1 MEGIS
6 FPEQPLA
13 SGEDDDVTIS
23 GTITYVGSV
32 DNVIT
37 AVKISKADGSDSTSN
52 YEITQVNGKLTV
64 TKKANEIQI
73 IAANDS
79 KEYDGTAL
87 TNAGY
92 TYTENVLVE
101 GDVLTATVEGSQT
114 NAGESANTVT
124 SYKVMRGEM
133 DVTDQYTFADSVA
146 GKLEVTPKAVT
157 IKTESAE
164 KVYDGEE
171 LTAEG
176 TITGILEGEREQ
188 VTFTVTG
195 SRTEVGESDNTYT
208 LEWGT
213 VRADN
218 YTVSEEI
225 GKLTVT
231 AQTIVPPTDPEEED
245 PEYKGVEIDS
255 PADVTYDGAEHQWV
269 PTVTDKDGNPLV
281 AGTDYEVSYT
291 TEKNNY
297 TDVQTITVIITG
309 KGNYKG
315 EVTKTYKIEPRKIK
329 ITAGSASKTYDGT
342 ALTKNSYEVTS
353 GSVATTDEITSVT
366 VTGSITEVGTK
377 DNVPSAAVIK
387 RGEVD
392 ATGNYDITYKE
403 GTLEITAQK
412 INPGPDPEN
421 PDPEYGGVEINNP
434 DDVTYDGE
442 EHKFV
447 PEVTDKDGNPLV
459 EGTDYEVTYDVDNFT
474 DVTTVTVTIT
484 GKGNYQGEV
493 TKTYEIKQR
502 KIEIT
507 AGSASKTYDGTA
519 LTRNSYDVTSGSVA
533 TTDEITS
540 VTVTGSI
547 TEVGTKDNVPSAAV
561 IKRGEVDATGNYDI
575 TYKEGTLEITA
586 QKINPGPDP
595 ENPDPEYGG
604 VEINNPDDV
613 TYDGEEHKFVPEV
626 TDKDGNPLVEGKDYT
641 VTYDTDNFT
650 DVTKVTVTIIGK
662 DNYDG
667 QVIKTYE
674 IKPAK
679 VTITTDSASKVFD
692 GTALTADGRI
702 EGLVSGEEVTFA
714 VTGSQTAAGSSDN
727 TYTLAWDK
735 TAKEGN
741 YVIDKVDLGTLTVT
755 AQSINPDDPNYPG
768 DDKGVKINEPTD
780 VTYDGDEHKFV
791 PVITDKDGNPLEEGK
806 DYIVTYDKDDFTNV
820 TGQIKVTITGTGDY
834 DGTVVITYQ
843 ITPKALTVTT
853 DSASKVYD
861 GTALTAG
868 GRIEGLVNGEEV
880 TFKATGSQTSVGSSA
895 NTYSLVWDKTAKE
908 GNYTIDKEDL
918 GTLTVTQAPAPEPE
932 TPSQDG
938 GNTNTRDH
946 TAPRTGDDTMN
957 TVLFLLL
964 IMILAGAGFGTAAY
978 AYKKRK

>member
-1 MEGIS
+1 M
-6 FPEQPLA
+6 
-13 SGEDDDVTIS
+13 
-23 GTITYVGSV
+23 
-32 DNVIT
+32 
-37 AVKISKADGSDSTSN
+37 
-52 YEITQVNGKLTV
+52 
-64 TKKANEIQI
+64 
-73 IAANDS
+73 
-79 KEYDGTAL
+79 
-87 TNAGY
+87 
-92 TYTENVLVE
+92 
-101 GDVLTATVEGSQT
+101 
-114 NAGESANTVT
+114 
-124 SYKVMRGEM
+124 
-133 DVTDQYTFADSVA
+133 
-146 GKLEVTPKAVT
+146 
-157 IKTESAE
+157 
-164 KVYDGEE
+164 
-171 LTAEG
+171 
-176 TITGILEGEREQ
+176 
-188 VTFTVTG
+188 
-195 SRTEVGESDNTYT
+195 
-208 LEWGT
+208 
-213 VRADN
+213 
-218 YTVSEEI
+218 
-225 GKLTVT
+225 
-231 AQTIVPPTDPEEED
+231 
-245 PEYKGVEIDS
+245 
-255 PADVTYDGAEHQWV
+255 
-269 PTVTDKDGNPLV
+269 
-281 AGTDYEVSYT
+281 
-291 TEKNNY
+291 
-297 TDVQTITVIITG
+297 
-309 KGNYKG
+309 
-315 EVTKTYKIEPRKIK
+315 
-329 ITAGSASKTYDGT
+329 
-342 ALTKNSYEVTS
+342 
-353 GSVATTDEITSVT
+353 
-366 VTGSITEVGTK
+366 
-377 DNVPSAAVIK
+377 IK

-392 ATGNYDITYKE
+392 ATGNYDITYKN

-575 TYKEGTLEITA
+575 TYKNGTLEITA